1 MRTLKACSPAA
12 GPRLVS
18 GHIVNPA
25 RVRGAPRTRGSSG
38 TDGPSRSSVLTPSA
52 RARPAKWSTAR
63 RRLPDSRR
71 ERVERSMLA
80 ARQPAGASSPARYPV
95 PAAVAG
101 RADRA
106 TPRRRLPP
114 WQTRLPQPVAS
125 GRRRRGRPVGDRAGA
140 DRYDG
145 CCWRPGWTTATPR
158 SPASS
163 RCGAVGVPLP
173 VLPRLGSPRPDPR
186 GSRPWPAWRPPR
198 LAAAAAAAHL
208 KRRRH
213 PAHQRTRRS
222 RHRRP

>member
-1 MRTLKACSPAA
+1 VQPGRWSAIGEWPHRQPGPGAGRAADARIEWDGRTEQVVGADAERQGKTSQVVDGKTSLA
-12 GPRLVS
+12 G
-18 GHIVNPA
+18 
-25 RVRGAPRTRGSSG
+25 
-38 TDGPSRSSVLTPSA
+38 
-52 RARPAKWSTAR
+52 
-63 RRLPDSRR
+63 SRR